1 MNRPVFFVI
10 FLMLLGPVTV
20 APAATSFTQALTSG
34 SAHLGFRYR
43 VELVDQKGRPDKATA
58 STLRTRLN
66 FRSGD
71 YKGFNLFVE
80 LDDVSYIG
88 SDRFNNLRNGESSY
102 PVVADPEGTDINQFY
117 IDLQLADLL
126 FRFGR
131 QRINLDNQRFLGGVG
146 WRQNEQTY
154 DAATIRST
162 GLANGVASYTYIDNI
177 SRIFGPDKG
186 TPAKDIDSNSH
197 ILHYKFEK
205 KGFGVLVGYGYFLDL
220 VDSPALSNRTIGMR
234 YSRTISFND
243 NWSFPLVL
251 EYATQRHYGD
261 NPVSY
266 SSNYYLVETALNA
279 ANLKWT
285 LGYEVLDGDASPN
298 GKAFI
303 TPLATLHKFQGWNDK
318 FLSTPASGIRDVY
331 TGFSGK
337 ILGTKSTLIYHR
349 FSAAEGSANYGT
361 EVDVSISKKIS
372 SHWSVLLKYSLY
384 REDGL
389 AADTTKV
396 WAMITANF

>member
-10 FLMLLGPVTV
+10 FVMLLGPVTV

-349 FSAAEGSANYGT
+349 FSAADGSANYGT

>member
-285 LGYEVLDGDASPN
+285 IGYEVLDGDASPN

-349 FSAAEGSANYGT
+349 FSAADGSANYGT